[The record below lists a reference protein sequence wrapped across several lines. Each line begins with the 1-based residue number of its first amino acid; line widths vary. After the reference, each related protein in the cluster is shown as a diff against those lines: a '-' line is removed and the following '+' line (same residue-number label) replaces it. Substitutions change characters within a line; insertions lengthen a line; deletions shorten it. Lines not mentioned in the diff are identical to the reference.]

1 MTFNILVYGSVCFH
15 VIALTKNVKAITFL
29 LFVDDSS
36 SCTLL
41 NSAAYRWLEKG
52 RKNLD
57 FFKFEY
63 FCSINIICLSN
74 FIFVRANPKLSKQML
89 IFSGQYINRQKN
101 LFWWFVKRLATE
113 RNGRVSHTIAC
124 DRKRF
129 WRTWIKKLIKTLKWK

>member
-1 MTFNILVYGSVCFH
+1 MNSFLLYLYVNVPFTHIFFPKQDLENLLNEEGH
-15 VIALTKNVKAITFL
+15 WRKWLLTYLFMDLFVFMNFFVKAITFL

-57 FFKFEY
+57 FLKFEY
-63 FCSINIICLSN
+63 FCWINIICLSN

-89 IFSGQYINRQKN
+89 IFSGQYINRQNKS
-101 LFWWFVKRLATE
+101 LLMV
-113 RNGRVSHTIAC
+113 C
-124 DRKRF
+124 
-129 WRTWIKKLIKTLKWK
+129 

>member
-1 MTFNILVYGSVCFH
+1 MYLLRIYFFSETRFRKSLKWRGALKKMTFNILVYGSVCFH

-63 FCSINIICLSN
+63 FCSINIICLCN
-74 FIFVRANPKLSKQML
+74 FIFVWANPKLSKQML
-89 IFSGQYINRQKN
+89 IFSGQYINRQNKS
-101 LFWWFVKRLATE
+101 LLMV
-113 RNGRVSHTIAC
+113 C
-124 DRKRF
+124 
-129 WRTWIKKLIKTLKWK
+129 